1 MPVSTISS
9 NRAVTFPGAVL
20 QVVGSSTSTLTTNA
34 TDTYAD
40 TTLTATI
47 TPSSASS
54 KILVL
59 FSQNGVGKVTN
70 NTGVNIRLVRNGSS
84 ILIITDIAA
93 FTGTT
98 TQNRGQCVS
107 SCYLDSPSST
117 SALTYKT
124 QFMSYSNNSAA
135 YVQDAGTSGATST
148 ITLMEIAA

>member
-1 MPVSTISS
+1 MPLTKVQTPMLGTGS
-9 NRAVTFPGAVL
+9 VL
-20 QVVGSSTSTLTTNA
+20 QVVSASYSTIVTNA

-40 TTLTATI
+40 TGLTATI
-47 TPSSASS
+47 TPSSTSS

-70 NTGVNIRLVRNGSS
+70 NTGVAMRLLRNGSS
-84 ILIITDIAA
+84 ILTITDIAA
-93 FTGTT
+93 FTGTS

-124 QFMSYSNNSAA
+124 QFMSYSNNAAA
-135 YVQDAGTSGATST
+135 YVQDYGTGGATST